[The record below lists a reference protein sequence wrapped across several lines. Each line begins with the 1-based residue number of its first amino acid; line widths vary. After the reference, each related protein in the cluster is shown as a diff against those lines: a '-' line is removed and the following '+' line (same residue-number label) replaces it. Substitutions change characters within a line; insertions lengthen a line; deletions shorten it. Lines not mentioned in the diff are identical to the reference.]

1 MEIAELE
8 RIHGL
13 LEIVR
18 DRLKENK
25 GDMTARGM
33 VDELLEQMIEKKGDP
48 EAEYIVEQ
56 LLIIKL
62 LLSPLDIQERLKH
75 LPTMRVGL
83 SGRA

>member
-1 MEIAELE
+1 MEEEELVT
-8 RIHGL
+8 IYGL
-13 LEIVR
+13 LVVIR
-18 DRLKENK
+18 DRLRADVK
-25 GDMTARGM
+25 DMTARGM

-56 LLIIKL
+56 LLVIKL